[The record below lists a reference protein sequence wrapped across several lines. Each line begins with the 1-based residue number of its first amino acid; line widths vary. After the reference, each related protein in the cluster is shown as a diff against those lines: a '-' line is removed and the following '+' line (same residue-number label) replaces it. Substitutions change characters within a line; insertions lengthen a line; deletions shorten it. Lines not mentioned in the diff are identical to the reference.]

1 MPRPA
6 VRKPD
11 AKVERVELRASSR
24 QTSVIRQAADATG
37 KTVSAFVLDAAFLEA
52 QRALADRR
60 LFRLDPER
68 WDRFVKALDRPARRK
83 PRLAK
88 LMKQRGPLD
97 SK

>member
-6 VRKPD
+6 VKPD

-37 KTVSAFVLDAAFLEA
+37 KTVSAFVLDAAYLEA

-68 WDRFVKALDRPARRK
+68 WDQFVKALDRPARPK

-88 LMKQRGPLD
+88 LMKQPGPLD

>member
-6 VRKPD
+6 ARPD

-37 KTVSAFVLDAAFLEA
+37 KTVSAFVLDAAYLEA

-68 WDRFVKALDRPARRK
+68 WDQFVKALDHPARPT